1 MINKKDKSIWGP
13 MEFYYATRDEGDF
26 LETVQLLI
34 QAQNKKA
41 ALQGKKPIS

>member
-1 MINKKDKSIWGP
+1 MINRKDKSILGP
-13 MEFYYATRDEGDF
+13 MEFYYATKDEDEF

-41 ALQGKKPIS
+41 ALGKK